1 MKVYPSI
8 LTDSISV
15 AEQQLEICK
24 ESGVVQVVQID
35 VIDGYFTDNLTIT
48 PTSLEEYEFSD
59 LQLDFHLMTQEPIDF
74 VREISEISDHLPVR
88 AIIGQVEQMSSQAD
102 FIDEVK
108 REWKVGLSLNLYT
121 PLEAIDDQ
129 SWERIDI
136 IQLMS
141 IEAGEQGRDFSETI
155 YEKLEELQDFIA
167 RNEYQI
173 EVIIDGGVSFE
184 SIDELASYD
193 VDAVSVGSALWK
205 ADNFIDSYSQLENA
219 V

>member
-8 LTDSISV
+8 LTDLVSV
-15 AEQQLEICK
+15 AQSQLEICT
-24 ESGVVQVVQID
+24 ESEAVEVVQID
-35 VIDGYFTDNLTIT
+35 IIDGYFTDNLTIT
-48 PTSLEEYEFSD
+48 PTSLEECEFSD

-74 VREISEISDHLPVR
+74 AREISEISDKLPVR

-108 REWKVGLSLNLYT
+108 RKWKVGLSLNLYT
-121 PLEAIDDQ
+121 PLEAIEDQ

-136 IQLMS
+136 VQLMS
-141 IEAGEQGRDFSETI
+141 IEAGEQGRSFSETV

-167 RNEYQI
+167 QNEYKI
-173 EVIIDGGVSFE
+173 EVIIDGGVSSE
-184 SIDELASYD
+184 VIDELASYD
-193 VDAVSVGSALWK
+193 VDAVCVGSALWK
-205 ADNFIDSYSQLENA
+205 ADNFIDSYSELENA